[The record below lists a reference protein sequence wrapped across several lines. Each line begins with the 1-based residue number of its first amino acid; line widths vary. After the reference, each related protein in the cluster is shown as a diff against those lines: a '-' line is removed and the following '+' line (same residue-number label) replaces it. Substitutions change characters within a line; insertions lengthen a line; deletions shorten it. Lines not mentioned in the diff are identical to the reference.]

1 MKSKRKVETKKREKT
16 GVEANGGAGNDLKHP
31 LSYFS
36 FLKFRI

>member
-1 MKSKRKVETKKREKT
+1 MKSKRKGETETREKT

-31 LSYFS
+31 LSYFN